1 MLQIGLRYHD
11 LIKNKVLMSNEILE
25 TKEEKKKKN
34 LVFYGSNPCML
45 QKQDRTVGILQT
57 K

>member
-1 MLQIGLRYHD
+1 
-11 LIKNKVLMSNEILE
+11 MSNEILE
-25 TKEEKKKKN
+25 TKEGKNKQKKKKN

>member
-25 TKEEKKKKN
+25 TKEEKKN